1 VYRGGVRARTP
12 LFLAA
17 LSSIVVACGSSGT
30 QPFETPTGSAPEDG
44 GGTPAS
50 SSGGTVDATAPVN
63 DAGAGTACVPSTD
76 QWASLVPGQGQAGY
90 DAALASAVAKYDR
103 YHEAVG
109 SFATGLSGSNTLTT
123 DASARQ
129 KLEHLLATP
138 WSANDGDPTDDLL
151 QYESLDPKTLVT
163 SWGLATGMYA
173 GSELAAD
180 AYRYG
185 VLRDRA
191 GTCNDMA
198 RARKMLQLGL
208 DAFHIAVAIT
218 GGGGSIARAIARK
231 DLPGDGKAPVVPLFD
246 AQKHPLPAEKNN
258 GTWRADNSK
267 NGAFASYIWWDSCSR
282 DMLFGWTMGIAAAW
296 EVIQSDPTFSTAT
309 KDQLRADAKSV
320 LDGLMV
326 VRPSGKD
333 LELWDPDG
341 RITLNGNMHE
351 TSVDRSYLLEN
362 GVASMMAL
370 GEIAG
375 LVYVV
380 DDAPAK
386 AYLNSLVTTRG
397 LPVAT
402 TQTMDVIALGG
413 DASNHS
419 SFNMLFMTAWMA
431 HRYLPDAAVR
441 TQLRAPVENSVYRP
455 FFGAKPSD
463 WKQSFFDFVVA
474 ASTGDAWVSGPAS
487 SKLDATAVARGVET
501 LKQFPAAPF
510 YALPKINCDDAE
522 VAAKQCVLLDGTTVV
537 NLSSVKAGIVA
548 DKPIPMAYRP
558 PSNFFWRTNPFLV
571 NSPPGGSDPN
581 VVFPGSDLRA
591 SYWMGRWVRRAP

>member
-1 VYRGGVRARTP
+1 VNDADAP
-12 LFLAA
+12 P
-17 LSSIVVACGSSGT
+17 AC
-30 QPFETPTGSAPEDG
+30 
-44 GGTPAS
+44 
-50 SSGGTVDATAPVN
+50 VDATN
-63 DAGAGTACVPSTD
+63 LWPS
-76 QWASLVPGQGQAGY
+76 LLPGKGQAGY
-90 DAALASAVAKYDR
+90 DASLANAVARYDR
-103 YHEAVG
+103 FHEAVG
-109 SFATGLSGSNTLTT
+109 SFATGLSGSNTLTA
-123 DASARQ
+123 DAAKRQ

-138 WSANDGDPTDDLL
+138 WSANDTDPTDDLM
-151 QYESLDPKTLVT
+151 QYESLDPKALVT
-163 SWGLATGMYA
+163 SWGFATGMYA

-185 VLRDRA
+185 VLRDRD
-191 GTCNDMA
+191 GTCTEMA
-198 RARKMLQLGL
+198 RARKMLQRGL

-218 GGGGSIARAIARK
+218 GGGGSIARAIARN
-231 DLPGDGKAPVVPLFD
+231 DLPGDGKSAVVPLFD
-246 AQKHPLPAEKNN
+246 AQKKPLPTEKTN

-267 NGAFASYIWWDSCSR
+267 TGAFANYIWWDSCSR

-296 EVIQSDPTFSTAT
+296 EVIKTDPTIPTAT
-309 KDQLRADAKSV
+309 KDQLQADAKSV
-320 LDGLMV
+320 LQGLMT

-333 LELWDPDG
+333 LEIWDPDG

-351 TSVDRSYLLEN
+351 TSIDRSYLLKN

-380 DDAPAK
+380 DDAPSK

-402 TQTMDVIALGG
+402 TQTMEVIALGG

-441 TQLRAPVENSVYRP
+441 AQIRPPVESSVYRP
-455 FFGAKPSD
+455 LFGAKPSD

-474 ASTGDAWVSGPAS
+474 ASSGDAWVGGQAAAS
-487 SKLDATAVARGVET
+487 FDATALARGTET

-510 YALPKINCDDAE
+510 YAVPKVNCDDAE
-522 VAAKQCVLLDGTTVV
+522 LAAKQCVLLDGTTVV
-537 NLSSVKAGIVA
+537 SLSSVKAGIVA
-548 DKPIPMAYRP
+548 DKPVPMAHRP
-558 PSNFFWRTNPFLV
+558 PSNFFWRSNPFLV
-571 NSPPGGSDPN
+571 NTAPGGSDPN

-591 SYWMGRWVRRAP
+591 TYWMARWVRRAP